1 MQYRKSRQRERILE
15 VLQETDSHP
24 TADWIYRKLKDEIPE
39 LSLGTVY
46 RNLKV
51 LMSQGLILKL
61 PFGSTYDRYDG
72 QTTPHSHLICERCGY
87 VEDIELPEY
96 SEMKEKIEKMSSF
109 TVTHHRVDFLG
120 LCKTCKNQNNQP
132 TQRKGK

>member
-15 VLQETDSHP
+15 VLRETDSHP

-39 LSLGTVY
+39 LSLGTIY

-51 LMSQGLILKL
+51 LMDQGLILKL

-72 QTTPHSHLICERCGY
+72 QTAPHSHLICEKCGY
-87 VEDIELPEY
+87 VEDIDLPEY
-96 SEMKEKIEKMSSF
+96 AEMKQRIEKMSSF
-109 TVTHHRVDFLG
+109 TVTHHRFDFLG
-120 LCKTCKNQNNQP
+120 LCKKCRSTSNQ
-132 TQRKGK
+132 T